1 MSKNKV
7 THLKKLQSGLAIYK
21 TGNSKNWFAR
31 ILIPKTK
38 KYIRKS
44 TKEISRVTAEEVAY
58 EIMSD
63 FKGNQGGYTHHNTLT
78 SFKIFTEKLIVSS
91 ARHLLQCERPLS

>member
-63 FKGNQGGYTHHNTLT
+63 FKGAIN
-78 SFKIFTEKLIVSS
+78 S
-91 ARHLLQCERPLS
+91 LLSNNAIWKHKS